1 MEMEG
6 SGGSQSQLTQPAV
19 DVNEAALGV
28 TKRERK
34 RSRYLSPPYTDTGV
48 QEKKAAGSRQ
58 QREEE
63 EEEEGPPHV
72 SASEVLS
79 ALRAAALGQGEGMD
93 AAARFLAMYSR
104 NRNSI
109 FVDDS
114 HAGGGSQ
121 DDGSDKPPSAAGV
134 GRKMLNLNA
143 GLDDGS
149 LAKKKKNPNPKN
161 PHPPAAVAVAAA
173 GANAKQ
179 QKDGIMENAA
189 PAVPEHAIAT
199 HGASQS
205 ADFAAAATH
214 GHPNPPVVTTAIPP
228 INNEKNPNPNN
239 PHPPAAVADAGANA
253 KQQKDDG
260 TMENAAVPEHAI
272 TTHGA
277 SQSAGFAAATH
288 GHPNPPVVTT
298 ATPPIN
304 INNEKKR
311 KMNKKRT
318 MKTAGQHSYVGN
330 PVALVLDFAEGTPLP
345 SREDLLSTFSRFGFV
360 IDSETTISQD
370 KHTAQVAFATRV
382 QAETALSCAATLGGA
397 FGPPF
402 AVASLQDLPPITLNT
417 PPPPLPKLPLTDIRN
432 NLGKMILS
440 LSSKATAAPQEANAK
455 TAVDSLS
462 LVGDMQRLLAK
473 VDKVLQVQ
481 GASATAHHA

>member
-6 SGGSQSQLTQPAV
+6 SGGSQSQLTHPAV

-34 RSRYLSPPYTDTGV
+34 RSRYLSSPYTHTGV
-48 QEKKAAGSRQ
+48 QEKKAAGSRK

-63 EEEEGPPHV
+63 EEHV

-93 AAARFLAMYSR
+93 AAARFLATYSR

-121 DDGSDKPPSAAGV
+121 DDGGDKPPSAAGV

-149 LAKKKKNPNPKN
+149 LAKKKKKKNPNPKN
-161 PHPPAAVAVAAA
+161 PHPPAAVAAA

-179 QKDGIMENAA
+179 R
-189 PAVPEHAIAT
+189 
-199 HGASQS
+199 
-205 ADFAAAATH
+205 
-214 GHPNPPVVTTAIPP
+214 
-228 INNEKNPNPNN
+228 
-239 PHPPAAVADAGANA
+239 
-253 KQQKDDG
+253 KDDG

-272 TTHGA
+272 TTHRA
-277 SQSAGFAAATH
+277 SQSAGFAAAAAATH

-298 ATPPIN
+298 ATPPID

-382 QAETALSCAATLGGA
+382 QAETALSCVATLGGA

-417 PPPPLPKLPLTDIRN
+417 PLPKLPLTDIRN

>member
-1 MEMEG
+1 MEG
-6 SGGSQSQLTQPAV
+6 SGGSQSQLTHPAV
-19 DVNEAALGV
+19 DVNEAALAV

-48 QEKKAAGSRQ
+48 QEKKAAGSRK
-58 QREEE
+58 QREE

-79 ALRAAALGQGEGMD
+79 ALRATALGQGEEMD

-109 FVDDS
+109 FVDD
-114 HAGGGSQ
+114 GSQ
-121 DDGSDKPPSAAGV
+121 DDGGDKPPSAAGV

-143 GLDDGS
+143 GLEDGS
-149 LAKKKKNPNPKN
+149 LAKMKKKNPNPKN
-161 PHPPAAVAVAAA
+161 PHPPAAVAA
-173 GANAKQ
+173 
-179 QKDGIMENAA
+179 
-189 PAVPEHAIAT
+189 
-199 HGASQS
+199 
-205 ADFAAAATH
+205 
-214 GHPNPPVVTTAIPP
+214 
-228 INNEKNPNPNN
+228 
-239 PHPPAAVADAGANA
+239 AGANA

-272 TTHGA
+272 ATHGA
-277 SQSAGFAAATH
+277 SQSAGFAAAAAATH
-288 GHPNPPVVTT
+288 GHPNPHVVTT

-304 INNEKKR
+304 TNNEKKR

-345 SREDLLSTFSRFGFV
+345 SREDLLSTFSRFGSV

-382 QAETALSCAATLGGA
+382 QAATALSCAVTLGAA

-417 PPPPLPKLPLTDIRN
+417 PPLPLPKLPLTDIRN

-462 LVGDMQRLLAK
+462 LVGEMQRLLAK

>member
-6 SGGSQSQLTQPAV
+6 SGGSQSQLTHPAV
-19 DVNEAALGV
+19 DVDEAALGV

-34 RSRYLSPPYTDTGV
+34 RSRYLSSPYTDAGV
-48 QEKKAAGSRQ
+48 QEKKAAGSRK

-63 EEEEGPPHV
+63 EEEEEHV

-93 AAARFLAMYSR
+93 AAARFLATYSR

-114 HAGGGSQ
+114 HGG
-121 DDGSDKPPSAAGV
+121 DKPPSAAGV

-149 LAKKKKNPNPKN
+149 LAKKNPNPKN
-161 PHPPAAVAVAAA
+161 PHPPPAVAAA
-173 GANAKQ
+173 GANAKRR
-179 QKDGIMENAA
+179 
-189 PAVPEHAIAT
+189 
-199 HGASQS
+199 
-205 ADFAAAATH
+205 
-214 GHPNPPVVTTAIPP
+214 
-228 INNEKNPNPNN
+228 
-239 PHPPAAVADAGANA
+239 
-253 KQQKDDG
+253 KDDG

-272 TTHGA
+272 TAHGA
-277 SQSAGFAAATH
+277 SQSAGFAAAATH

-318 MKTAGQHSYVGN
+318 TKTAGQHSYVGN

-345 SREDLLSTFSRFGFV
+345 SREGLLSTFSRFGFV
-360 IDSETTISQD
+360 IDSETSISQD

-382 QAETALSCAATLGGA
+382 QAETALSCVATLGGA

-417 PPPPLPKLPLTDIRN
+417 PLPKLPLTDIRN

-440 LSSKATAAPQEANAK
+440 LSSRATAAPQEANAK

>member
-6 SGGSQSQLTQPAV
+6 SGGSQSQLTHPAV
-19 DVNEAALGV
+19 DVNEAALDV

-48 QEKKAAGSRQ
+48 QEKKAAGSRK
-58 QREEE
+58 QR

-109 FVDDS
+109 FVDDP
-114 HAGGGSQ
+114 HAAAAGGGGSQ
-121 DDGSDKPPSAAGV
+121 DDGGDKPPSAAGV

-149 LAKKKKNPNPKN
+149 LAKKKNPNPKN

-228 INNEKNPNPNN
+228 INNEKNPNPKN
-239 PHPPAAVADAGANA
+239 PHPPAAVAAAGANA

-277 SQSAGFAAATH
+277 SQSAGFAAAAAAATH

-304 INNEKKR
+304 INNEKR

-318 MKTAGQHSYVGN
+318 MKTVGN

-455 TAVDSLS
+455 TAVDSLC

>member
-1 MEMEG
+1 
-6 SGGSQSQLTQPAV
+6 
-19 DVNEAALGV
+19 
-28 TKRERK
+28 
-34 RSRYLSPPYTDTGV
+34 
-48 QEKKAAGSRQ
+48 
-58 QREEE
+58 
-63 EEEEGPPHV
+63 
-72 SASEVLS
+72 
-79 ALRAAALGQGEGMD
+79 MD

-114 HAGGGSQ
+114 HAAAGGGGGSQ
-121 DDGSDKPPSAAGV
+121 DDGGDKPPSAAGV

-143 GLDDGS
+143 GLEDGS
-149 LAKKKKNPNPKN
+149 LAKMKKNPNPKN
-161 PHPPAAVAVAAA
+161 PHPPAAVAVTAA

-205 ADFAAAATH
+205 ADFAAAAAAATH

-228 INNEKNPNPNN
+228 INNEKNPNPKN
-239 PHPPAAVADAGANA
+239 PHPPAVVAAAGANA

-272 TTHGA
+272 ATHGA
-277 SQSAGFAAATH
+277 SQSAGFAAAAAAATH

-304 INNEKKR
+304 TNNEKKR

-330 PVALVLDFAEGTPLP
+330 PVALVLDFPEGTPLP
-345 SREDLLSTFSRFGFV
+345 SREDLLSTFSRFGSV

-382 QAETALSCAATLGGA
+382 QAATALSCAATLGAA

-417 PPPPLPKLPLTDIRN
+417 PPLPLPKLPLTDIRN

-462 LVGDMQRLLAK
+462 LVGEMQRLLAK

-481 GASATAHHA
+481 GASATAYHA